1 MSIRYTLR
9 NNVPQSR
16 VDREN
21 PKDPSTWDLKLLR
34 KHELA
39 ETDVHNVVYR
49 QHDGK
54 IVDWAAAATQRA
66 QEIYNS
72 VVVLSD
78 DLITLINQTKN
89 YLSETK
95 TIIDQGRTAAEE
107 ALAEAL
113 NATEIAKN
121 SSQQAVQNAAEA
133 KKYSDLSRDWA
144 TLMDGKVQENG
155 ADVDYSSKYY
165 ASQAASSA
173 SSASTSA
180 STAAGKAYA
189 AASSATYA
197 ANSASSAVQSR
208 NEAAASATSAAQS
221 ATSANNAKNDA
232 ESAKETAVSKAG
244 EASTSAS
251 NAANSASAAA
261 DSEAKASADTGVA
274 TAKAQEAKASAT
286 NAAQSETNALSY
298 KNTAEQ
304 SATIATT
311 KAAAAK
317 SSENRAARYAA
328 DTQSFS
334 TNSASFADISKKW
347 AEDTSSPDGILDS
360 DSPTGKTQSSKM
372 WAYYSKANAEDAKTS
387 AQTAKNDANVAT
399 SKANEAARSANTA
412 TSQAAAAASSAT
424 TAKEQAII
432 STNKAT
438 EAKNSASEART
449 SETAAQGYMNNT
461 SSYKNQASA
470 SADLSKKWA
479 IDIGSPDG
487 ATDADSSTGKTQ
499 SSRTWSLDA
508 KAKALSAS
516 ASANDALTYK
526 NGAATSAANAFE
538 SEKNAA
544 TKATEAANSASSAL
558 FSKNSASQSATT
570 ASQSATVATNKAT
583 EASQSAES
591 AANSASRAEAA
602 AANTDI
608 TIHNTSPS
616 AHPDIRELFS
626 QYKHTVK
633 IEPYDTQ
640 NQTVVVNFTPQPH
653 TVTSV
658 GSTEV
663 PLFFYSYKVENSA
676 KSGYDKGTLSVVKR
690 GSQEAVEGPFDGDL
704 VVSVTPATLITEKEV
719 TLHFYDG
726 FNNYHITKKVKR
738 DNYLDIQV
746 PRDGG
751 SITKRFFLFDSPV
764 DVPHRSFYIDSG
776 PSVPRPAA
784 LPLVKI
790 SDIPWDTIKTATY
803 WTDFIKAFAEEES
816 VSEKYDFTGEN
827 FSKWLGSL
835 DQEQLEG
842 YKIYSINVFNSE
854 DTGLISRYMYE
865 TLSNEKKDLDTLIPD
880 CLLFSEKDGYDD
892 MATIDRAYNP
902 KRISPIKGIFGN
914 DIGEIQKDYY
924 LKINYPDYIKSN
936 YNLPIEPPDNPEP

>member
-155 ADVDYSSKYY
+155 DDVDYSSKYY

-311 KAAAAK
+311 KAKAAK

-328 DTQSFS
+328 DTQSFA

-347 AEDTSSPDGILDS
+347 AEDTSSPDGIGDS
-360 DSPTGKTQSSKM
+360 DSPTGKTQSSKT

-387 AQTAKNDANVAT
+387 AQAAKNDANVAT
-399 SKANEAARSANTA
+399 SKANEAAGSANTA
-412 TSQAAAAASSAT
+412 TSQATAAAASAT

-461 SSYKNQASA
+461 SSYKDQASA
-470 SADLSKKWA
+470 RADLSKKWA
-479 IDIGSPDG
+479 IDTGSPDG

-516 ASANDALTYK
+516 ANANDALTYK
-526 NGAATSAANAFE
+526 NSAATSAAKAFE

-558 FSKNSASQSATT
+558 SSKNSASQSATT

-602 AANTDI
+602 VANTDI

-626 QYKHTVK
+626 QYRHTVK

-640 NQTVVVNFTPQPH
+640 NQTVVVSFTPQPR
-653 TVTSV
+653 TVTFV

-663 PLFFYSYKVENSA
+663 PPFFYSYKVENSA
-676 KSGYDKGTLSVVKR
+676 KSGYDKGTLSVMKE
-690 GSQEAVEGPFDGDL
+690 GFQEGVEGNFDGDI
-704 VVSVTPATLITEKEV
+704 VVSVTPATVITEREV
-719 TLHFYDG
+719 TFHFYDG
-726 FNNYHITKKVKR
+726 FNNYHITKKIKPENLGTFLRKR
-738 DNYLDIQV
+738 GRRTETSQGL
-746 PRDGG
+746 
-751 SITKRFFLFDSPV
+751 LFDVPIN
-764 DVPHRSFYIDSG
+764 VPHRPLFIDSKG
-776 PSVPRPAA
+776 TFSLGNLGVAE
-784 LPLVKI
+784 KI
-790 SDIPWDTIKTATY
+790 KSIPWNTIKTAPY
-803 WTDFIKAFAEEES
+803 WVDFIGNYPMSKIDTPEFTTWKNSLDAAHLAEYEQYGQDIFGDQNKGLMSKYNYEVLSGQDES
-816 VSEKYDFTGEN
+816 TDYLVPYCLLSATGE
-827 FSKWLGSL
+827 
-835 DQEQLEG
+835 
-842 YKIYSINVFNSE
+842 
-854 DTGLISRYMYE
+854 
-865 TLSNEKKDLDTLIPD
+865 
-880 CLLFSEKDGYDD
+880 GYDG
-892 MATIDRAYNP
+892 IVRGGKVHNP
-902 KRISPIKGIFGN
+902 KRVSPVNGFFEVDIEKIKN
-914 DIGEIQKDYY
+914 DYY
-924 LKINYPDYIKSN
+924 LKIHYPDYIKPADG
-936 YNLPIEPPDNPEP
+936 LPIEPIDNPEP